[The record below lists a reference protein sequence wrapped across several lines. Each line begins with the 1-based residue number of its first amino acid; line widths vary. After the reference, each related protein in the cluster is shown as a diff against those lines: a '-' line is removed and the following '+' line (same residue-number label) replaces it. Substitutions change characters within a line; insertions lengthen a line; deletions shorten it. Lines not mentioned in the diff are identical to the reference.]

1 MLQYQAL
8 STVAF
13 WFVVLLLFLILLIV
27 VSIFLKIAL
36 AIVKGEN
43 TELSAVFG
51 TAFACCIIMIFFIIF
66 FGLSTVIGIILLIAG
81 FILCFIIIAARHDIS
96 FLKAIIAT
104 ILAII
109 IGVLIVWAISIVFF
123 AIL

>member
-13 WFVVLLLFLILLIV
+13 WFVVLILFLILLII

-66 FGLSTVIGIILLIAG
+66 FGLNSTIGIILLIAG

-109 IGVLIVWAISIVFF
+109 IGVIIVWLISFLLF
-123 AIL
+123 

>member
-1 MLQYQAL
+1 MISQYQVL
-8 STVAF
+8 STVTF
-13 WFVVLLLFLILLIV
+13 WFFVLLLFLILLII

-51 TAFACCIIMIFFIIF
+51 TAFACSCIMIFFIIF

-81 FILCFIIIAARHDIS
+81 FIPVSYTHLT
-96 FLKAIIAT
+96 LPT
-104 ILAII
+104 ILL
-109 IGVLIVWAISIVFF
+109 V
-123 AIL
+123 